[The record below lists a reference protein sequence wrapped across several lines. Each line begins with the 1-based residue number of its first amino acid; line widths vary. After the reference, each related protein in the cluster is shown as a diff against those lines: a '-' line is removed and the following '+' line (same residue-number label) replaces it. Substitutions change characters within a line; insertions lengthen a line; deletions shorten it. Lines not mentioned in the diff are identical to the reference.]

1 MEYVERQLQEIEQ
14 AEDKLFNF
22 RPIFFFAVCI
32 CLGAAFAIW
41 RLQYGV
47 SFWLLTIALPIFLL
61 AIVLQGKGKR
71 LRALTAVL
79 TLALGFTLGCC
90 ATFLKIADYQATK
103 TYQGEYTVSGRVVG
117 ISRGNEYCA
126 VLLQDVKMGKQAL
139 KGKLVAYLPPAF
151 YDNIRLSDEVEMRGE
166 LATDV
171 SLFNEYGFRANA
183 IYDDLRYR
191 FAIETAAD
199 CAIKGNAFD
208 LFLGLRQRLADT
220 LRSGMDETTAAV
232 TLAVLTGDTSL
243 MGEELLA
250 NMRFGGIAHVFAVSG
265 LHVGALYAFCLLLLT
280 KTPLRK
286 MPKATRWLSVAAVLL
301 FYGGICG
308 YSASVVR
315 ATVMCLAFYFGKLTG
330 FLSDGLENAGLSAS
344 ILLLL
349 SPVAL
354 FTVGFQLS
362 YVAMLGI
369 LLLNRPIYKRISQAG
384 VKLFCLVKRKSVADY
399 KAEREDRPLTLLED
413 CARSC
418 ATFVSVTLSAQIA
431 TTPLALSIF
440 GYVSVWSLLLNCTF
454 VPIISAAFSF
464 LLLLAAVACL
474 LPLTVSGVVLYVPS
488 VVWSAVLLIFQTL
501 DFSQGLIESVV
512 VSGEAMIC
520 YYAACLFL
528 TDKWNASKRYK
539 IVMFT
544 AFAVLF
550 VIVFALSNL

>member
-1 MEYVERQLQEIEQ
+1 MEESLQEIEQ

-32 CLGAAFAIW
+32 CLGATFAVS

-47 SFWLLTIALPIFLL
+47 SFWWLTIVLPVFLL

-79 TLALGFTLGCC
+79 TLALAFTLGCC
-90 ATFLKIADYQATK
+90 ATFLKLADYQTTK
-103 TYQGEYTVSGRVVG
+103 TYQGEYTVSGRVVE
-117 ISRGNEYCA
+117 SARGDYHCA
-126 VLLQDVKMGKQAL
+126 VLLRDVKIGGQSL

-166 LATDV
+166 LDTDV
-171 SLFNEYGFRANA
+171 SLFNEHGFRANA

-191 FAIETAAD
+191 LVIETSAD
-199 CAIKGNAFD
+199 CIIKGNAFD
-208 LFLGLRQRLADT
+208 LFLSVRQRIADT

-243 MGEELLA
+243 MGEKLLA

-265 LHVGALYAFCLLLLT
+265 LHVGALYAFCLLLLS

-286 MPKATRWLSVAAVLL
+286 MPKAAKWCLVAAVLL
-301 FYGGICG
+301 FYGGMCG

-330 FLSDGLENAGLSAS
+330 FLSDGLENVGLSAS

-362 YVAMLGI
+362 YAATLGI
-369 LLLNRPIYKRISQAG
+369 LLLHRPIYERISQAG
-384 VKLFCLVKRKSVADY
+384 VKLFCLIKRKSVAEY
-399 KAEREDRPLTLLED
+399 KAEREDRPPTLAED

-418 ATFVSVTLSAQIA
+418 ATFFSVTVSAQIA

-464 LLLLAAVACL
+464 LLLLVALACL
-474 LPLTVSGVVLYVPS
+474 MPLTVSGVLLYVPS
-488 VVWSAVLLIFQTL
+488 VVWSAALLIFQTL

-539 IVMFT
+539 IAMFT

-550 VIVFALSNL
+550 AIVFALSNL